1 MMTLDEDPTT
11 QEHRIR
17 QSERE
22 RDERRQAAEAQS
34 EEESAQAE
42 RRADKAAY
50 LRRKLEARA
59 KAERET

>member
-1 MMTLDEDPTT
+1 MALDEDPTT

-22 RDERRQAAEAQS
+22 QDARREASEAQT
-34 EEESAQAE
+34 EEAEAQAE

-50 LRRKLEARA
+50 LRRKLEERA
-59 KAERET
+59 KAERNAR